1 MATTPVVVSVNGPVE
16 PDDELRGEKVVELVN
31 SAINNAVGNA
41 VLLTTDGDGPWD
53 GAYDGEWWWWVLRP
67 LTFILTFLVIAFI
80 VRVVIFG
87 GFRRFNGPGG
97 PGGGGYNRDRDR
109 DGGGPDEVPLSRPA
123 THVETP
129 RVETPGL
136 QRARDILAERYA
148 RGEIDGEEYRG
159 RLDQLG

>member
-1 MATTPVVVSVNGPVE
+1 MNAIDTLMNVAILTPG
-16 PDDELRGEKVVELVN
+16 
-31 SAINNAVGNA
+31 
-41 VLLTTDGDGPWD
+41 DGGPWD
-53 GAYDGEWWWWVLRP
+53 GNYDGEWWWWVIRP
-67 LTFILTFLVIAFI
+67 LTFVLTILFIAFI
-80 VRVVIFG
+80 VRFVVFG

-97 PGGGGYNRDRDR
+97 PGGGGHDRDRYQDRDRDR
-109 DGGGPDEVPLSRPA
+109 EAEQVQPSQQ
-123 THVETP
+123 TSSVETP